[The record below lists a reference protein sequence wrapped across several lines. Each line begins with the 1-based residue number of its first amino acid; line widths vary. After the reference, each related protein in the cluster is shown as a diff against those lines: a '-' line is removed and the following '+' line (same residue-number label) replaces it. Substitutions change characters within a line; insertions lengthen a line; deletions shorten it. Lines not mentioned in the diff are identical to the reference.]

1 MFYQDVNAELS
12 FVPTVLYV
20 DDNVE
25 SINIISRLFH
35 AKTDWRLITSTL
47 GVDGLEMATTLQPD
61 LILLDL
67 QLPDINGLGVL
78 HQLRADVRTTDTP
91 IIMLSAEA
99 HQNKI
104 DECLAAGANDYFVKP
119 CDLHQFLTALH
130 AFMSGDVHWT
140 RVGAYPRRA

>member
-1 MFYQDVNAELS
+1 MFYQDLSPELS

-20 DDNVE
+20 DDNVH
-25 SINIISRLFH
+25 SLDIISRLLH

-47 GVDGLEMATTLQPD
+47 GVEGVEIATTLRPD
-61 LILLDL
+61 LILLDV
-67 QLPDINGLGVL
+67 QLPDLKGLSVL
-78 HQLRADVRTTDTP
+78 QQLRADVRTADTP

-104 DECLAAGANDYFVKP
+104 DECMAAGANDYFVKP

-130 AFMSGDVHWT
+130 AFMSGDMHWSHA
-140 RVGAYPRRA
+140 RV

>member
-1 MFYQDVNAELS
+1 MFYQDLSPEFS
-12 FVPTVLYV
+12 FVPSVLYV
-20 DDNVE
+20 DDNVH
-25 SINIISRLFH
+25 SIDIISRLLH

-47 GVDGLEMATTLQPD
+47 GLEGVDIATTLRPD

-67 QLPDINGLGVL
+67 QLPDISGLEVL
-78 HQLRADVRTTDTP
+78 RQLRADVRTADTP

-104 DECLAAGANDYFVKP
+104 DECMAAGANDYFVKP

-130 AFMSGDVHWT
+130 AFMSGDVHWAPAG
-140 RVGAYPRRA
+140 V